1 MKLYHKYFLY
11 QNKLLQPYIRSFL
24 AATAV
29 ITYVASIAFLC
40 ALIYQYG
47 FELTP
52 ETAGK
57 LNTLYKAV
65 WILFLI
71 DTSLHL
77 MFEYKST
84 RKNYRKLTWILSV
97 MLYLTLIPVIFHRPE
112 DSQAILTFWELMI
125 VRFFD

>member
-65 WILFLI
+65 WIVFLA
-71 DTSLHL
+71 DMSLHWL
-77 MFEYKST
+77 
-84 RKNYRKLTWILSV
+84 
-97 MLYLTLIPVIFHRPE
+97 
-112 DSQAILTFWELMI
+112 
-125 VRFFD
+125 